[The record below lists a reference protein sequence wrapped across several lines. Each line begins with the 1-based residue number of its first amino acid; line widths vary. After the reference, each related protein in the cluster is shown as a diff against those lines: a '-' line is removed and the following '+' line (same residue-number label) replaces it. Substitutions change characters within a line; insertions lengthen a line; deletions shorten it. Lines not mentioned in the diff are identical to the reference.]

1 MKKATSDA
9 KKKAAKRSVR
19 PPSASTQ
26 RGRDP
31 DELSPEYDPDLLR
44 RGTRGKYAAQYPPGA
59 TAVVLEPD
67 VAAVFPDATAV
78 NDALRALAGI
88 IERRQQRKRSSSR
101 RTA

>member
-9 KKKAAKRSVR
+9 KKKGVKRSVR
-19 PPSASTQ
+19 RPSASTR
-26 RGRDP
+26 RGQDP
-31 DELSPEYDPDLLR
+31 DELAPEYDPELIR

-88 IERRQQRKRSSSR
+88 IERRERKRPSSR